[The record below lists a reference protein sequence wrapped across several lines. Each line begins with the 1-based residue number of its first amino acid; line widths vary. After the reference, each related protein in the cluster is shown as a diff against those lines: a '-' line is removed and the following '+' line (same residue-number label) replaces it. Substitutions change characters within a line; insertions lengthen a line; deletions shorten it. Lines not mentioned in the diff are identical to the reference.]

1 MHGHLH
7 NATLWDSWWIL
18 IKQLHEIY
26 GQSLQLNF
34 MRSLVNFHNS
44 TSWDRWWILIFL
56 SQKNIRESL
65 INFINFLSQN
75 FSRVCFQV
83 FHQFSNK
90 GFITQLFQSFRG
102 PWLCWGYHKTQREV
116 FEEKDSRVK
125 MTIFVYFGLYLAMS
139 KDFGQGLGL
148 NQNLYNVPEM

>member
-1 MHGHLH
+1 MRCMVNPH
-7 NATLWDSWWIL
+7 NATSWDSWWIL

-65 INFINFLSQN
+65 INFINFLWVKTFPGCVSRFSISFPIKDLLPS
-75 FSRVCFQV
+75 FSRVSGDPDLVGVPQ
-83 FHQFSNK
+83 NPER
-90 GFITQLFQSFRG
+90 SF
-102 PWLCWGYHKTQREV
+102 WGKRFPGENDHFCLLRVISCNVKRLWARL
-116 FEEKDSRVK
+116 RVK
-125 MTIFVYFGLYLAMS
+125 S
-139 KDFGQGLGL
+139 KSL
-148 NQNLYNVPEM
+148 